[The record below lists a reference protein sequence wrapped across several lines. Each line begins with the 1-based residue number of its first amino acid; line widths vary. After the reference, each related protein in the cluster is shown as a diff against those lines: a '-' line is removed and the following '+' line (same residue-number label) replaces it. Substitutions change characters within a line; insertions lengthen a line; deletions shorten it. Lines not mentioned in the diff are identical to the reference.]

1 MIFAR
6 LALGIAWHL
15 LKAGATSNAPGFD
28 TFKAVV
34 NGGFGPEDVKRATGI
49 APETLAAI
57 AKAHGG
63 RVEASSRLATEDEPG
78 HSSFTVWLPLT
89 VQGPVNA

>member
-1 MIFAR
+1 M
-6 LALGIAWHL
+6 
-15 LKAGATSNAPGFD
+15 
-28 TFKAVV
+28 
-34 NGGFGPEDVKRATGI
+34 
-49 APETLAAI
+49 AAI